1 VDDPNDAAAVL
12 QRYIDAQETL
22 DLELLMSCWHPD
34 VEIEH
39 PLRPDRGWHGS
50 DTYREIWAA
59 HFANGTRNEIVS
71 TSVDGNH
78 LYLEAV
84 MAHTD
89 GGRTPNMNV
98 FDIEDGMIRRGRV
111 YTDVPV
117 HDGRRITDFDEDREA
132 ARES

>member
-1 VDDPNDAAAVL
+1 VDGAREAEAVL
-12 QRYIDAQETL
+12 QRYIEAQEAF

-39 PLRPDRGWHGS
+39 PLRPSRGWRGS
-50 DTYREIWAA
+50 ETYRKIWAA
-59 HFANGTRNEIVS
+59 HFASGTRNEIVS
-71 TSVDGNH
+71 TSVNGNH

-84 MAHTD
+84 MAHSD

-117 HDGRRITDFDEDREA
+117 LDGRKITDFDEDREA
-132 ARES
+132 ATRS